1 MYIYECMYLLI
12 YEYFIFLNFLEIY
25 FKVIE
30 RIFKV
35 IDKGKRLIKIFIYF
49 SIILFFGF
57 FFIWMVKYFIVVF
70 LDIGMIFFNFRIFG
84 FFSCF

>member
-1 MYIYECMYLLI
+1 MYLLI

-35 IDKGKRLIKIFIYF
+35 IDRGIYLIKICTY
-49 SIILFFGF
+49 
-57 FFIWMVKYFIVVF
+57 YFI
-70 LDIGMIFFNFRIFG
+70 FRIFFYLDG
-84 FFSCF
+84 EVFYRGVFRYRNDFF